1 MAECM
6 SYIWTIIKILLIA
19 IVGVGVLLYTFVRW
33 LVSDVHENEEEEFE
47 EDDEAI

>member
-1 MAECM
+1 MYEL
-6 SYIWTIIKILLIA
+6 YLDNIKILLIA

-33 LVSDVHENEEEEFE
+33 LVSDVQDNEDEEELE